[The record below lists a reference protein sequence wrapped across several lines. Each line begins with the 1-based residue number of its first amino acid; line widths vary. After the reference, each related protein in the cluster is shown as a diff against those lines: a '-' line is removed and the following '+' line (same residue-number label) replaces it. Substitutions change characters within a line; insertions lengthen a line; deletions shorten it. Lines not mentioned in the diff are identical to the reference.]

1 MTLRINT
8 TYNAVIK
15 VRNVKEVYLLGNLLV
30 IKQTNNRRTFYD
42 YSRVRSVIRIGKRKE
57 VKKVGSFT
65 IAVIILALVLL
76 VIGVIGCLNKAHTD
90 NTKWLQNSWNE
101 VMNEQRHLLEMIR
114 ENQNQIARL
123 LRKLESED
131 ERKD

>member
-1 MTLRINT
+1 M
-8 TYNAVIK
+8 
-15 VRNVKEVYLLGNLLV
+15 
-30 IKQTNNRRTFYD
+30 
-42 YSRVRSVIRIGKRKE
+42 
-57 VKKVGSFT
+57 GSFT

-101 VMNEQRHLLEMIR
+101 VMNEQRHLLEMIK
-114 ENQNQIARL
+114 ESQNQIARL
-123 LRKLESED
+123 LRKLENED

>member
-1 MTLRINT
+1 M
-8 TYNAVIK
+8 
-15 VRNVKEVYLLGNLLV
+15 
-30 IKQTNNRRTFYD
+30 
-42 YSRVRSVIRIGKRKE
+42 
-57 VKKVGSFT
+57 GSFT

-76 VIGVIGCLNKAHTD
+76 VIGVLGCLNKAHTD

-123 LRKLESED
+123 LRKLEEKD
-131 ERKD
+131 NERKD

>member
-1 MTLRINT
+1 M
-8 TYNAVIK
+8 
-15 VRNVKEVYLLGNLLV
+15 
-30 IKQTNNRRTFYD
+30 
-42 YSRVRSVIRIGKRKE
+42 
-57 VKKVGSFT
+57 GS
-65 IAVIILALVLL
+65 IAFAIIVLALVVL
-76 VIGVIGCLNKAHTD
+76 IIAVIGCLNKAHTD

>member
-1 MTLRINT
+1 M
-8 TYNAVIK
+8 K
-15 VRNVKEVYLLGNLLV
+15 
-30 IKQTNNRRTFYD
+30 
-42 YSRVRSVIRIGKRKE
+42 
-57 VKKVGSFT
+57 GSENPMGSLP
-65 IAVIILALVLL
+65 IAIIIFALVVL
-76 VIGVIGCLNKAHTD
+76 VLGVIGCLNKAHTD

>member
-1 MTLRINT
+1 M
-8 TYNAVIK
+8 
-15 VRNVKEVYLLGNLLV
+15 
-30 IKQTNNRRTFYD
+30 
-42 YSRVRSVIRIGKRKE
+42 
-57 VKKVGSFT
+57 GSFT
-65 IAVIILALVLL
+65 IAVIILAFVLL
-76 VIGVIGCLNKAHTD
+76 VLGVIGCLNKAYTD

-123 LRKLESED
+123 LRRLDGEPFDHLNIMEERKN

>member
-1 MTLRINT
+1 M
-8 TYNAVIK
+8 
-15 VRNVKEVYLLGNLLV
+15 
-30 IKQTNNRRTFYD
+30 
-42 YSRVRSVIRIGKRKE
+42 
-57 VKKVGSFT
+57 GSFI
-65 IAVIILALVLL
+65 IAVIILTLVLL
-76 VIGVIGCLNKAHTD
+76 VLGVIGCLNKTHTD

>member
-1 MTLRINT
+1 M
-8 TYNAVIK
+8 
-15 VRNVKEVYLLGNLLV
+15 
-30 IKQTNNRRTFYD
+30 
-42 YSRVRSVIRIGKRKE
+42 
-57 VKKVGSFT
+57 KKVGS
-65 IAVIILALVLL
+65 IAFAIIVLALVVL
-76 VIGVIGCLNKAHTD
+76 IIAVIGCLNKAHTD

-114 ENQNQIARL
+114 ESQNQIAKL

>member
-1 MTLRINT
+1 MGSIAFAIIVLTLVVLI
-8 TYNAVIK
+8 
-15 VRNVKEVYLLGNLLV
+15 
-30 IKQTNNRRTFYD
+30 
-42 YSRVRSVIRIGKRKE
+42 
-57 VKKVGSFT
+57 
-65 IAVIILALVLL
+65 IAI
-76 VIGVIGCLNKAHTD
+76 IGCLNKAHTD

-123 LRKLESED
+123 LRRLDGESFDHLNIMEERKN